1 MKKIQITKKRI
12 LIIASVILFLALVIY
27 VILINTF
34 ARNLEKYTEI
44 TFVSPNQALVFWKT
58 EKDTLGYIKYGNS
71 RFKITQTELQ
81 TSSAA
86 GQTHVVFLEN
96 IPLNGIYLKKFH
108 ENQNILI
115 FPKIEKIKYSEI
127 NEINE

>member
-1 MKKIQITKKRI
+1 MKKIEINKKHI
-12 LIIASVILFLALVIY
+12 LIIIASIIFLAFVIY
-27 VILINTF
+27 VVLINIS
-34 ARNLEKYTEI
+34 ARKLERYTEI
-44 TFVSPNQALVFWKT
+44 TFISPNQALVFWKT